1 MTNAGDQEGHMLLG
15 SFAQGRWHTAPDDAA
30 ELRNAVTGE
39 PVARISS
46 TGLDFAGMLDH
57 GRQVGGPALRE
68 MTFHQRAM
76 LVKQLA
82 AHLNDHRDE
91 FHALSLATGAT
102 RRDAGFDIDGGIIT
116 MRVISSKAR
125 QELPNAQVHLDGAPE
140 QLSRGGTF
148 VGQHVYTPLRG
159 VAVQIN
165 AFNFPVWGM
174 LEKLAP
180 ALVAG
185 VPTIVK
191 PASQTAYLTELV
203 VRRMIE
209 SRILPEGALQLICG
223 STGDLFDHLTGR
235 DMVAF
240 TGSAATATKLAA
252 HPTVL
257 AEAVR
262 FNAERD
268 SLNCAILGA
277 DAKPGAPEFDLFV
290 DEVVSETTAKAGQR
304 CTAIRRVIVPRE
316 HADAVAETLRDRL
329 GAVRIGD
336 PADRATEMGALASQS
351 QRDEVRGAVDRLRE
365 VGDLVTGDGELT
377 VHGADAEVG
386 AFLAPQV
393 LYADDPTAAPLHSV
407 EAFGPVCAVLP
418 YDGTDEAIKLARMGD
433 GSLVGSLFTHDPAIA
448 REIVIGVAADH
459 GRLHLVDRDCAA
471 EQTGHGSPL
480 PHMVHGGPG
489 RAGGGEELGGV
500 RGVLHFMQRTAVQ
513 GPPDLVTAAVGA
525 WMPGASRNVTDA
537 HPMSRYLEDLRIGDT
552 FVSDPRVV
560 TTEDVEHFA
569 EFTGDEFYAHL
580 DDEALADHPFFDRRV
595 AHGYLVL
602 SFAAGLFVHTDPG
615 PLLANQG
622 LTALRF
628 GAPVYLGDE
637 IAVALTCKRISP
649 REDQPYGEVRWDA
662 QVTNGDGV
670 EVAAYELITAVA
682 TRAGGAADVGSSS
695 GASVD
700 SSPQGGSGMRG
711 GAGVGSSSGV
721 SVDSSPQGG
730 SDVRGGAGVGSSS
743 GASVDSSPRA
753 GEGAM
758 R

>member
-1 MTNAGDQEGHMLLG
+1 ML
-15 SFAQGRWHTAPDDAA
+15 SSYAQGRWHTAPDEGI

-46 TGLDFAGMLDH
+46 TGLDMSGMLDH
-57 GRQVGGPALRE
+57 GRQVGGPALRGL
-68 MTFHQRAM
+68 TFHERAM
-76 LVKQLA
+76 LCKALA
-82 AHLNDHRDE
+82 AHLHEHRDE

-116 MRVISSKAR
+116 TRVISSKAR
-125 QELPNAQVHLDGAPE
+125 QQLPNDTVHLDGAPE
-140 QLSRGGTF
+140 RLSRQGTF
-148 VGQHVYTPLRG
+148 VGQHIYTSLHG

-203 VRRMIE
+203 VRRIVE
-209 SRILPEGALQLICG
+209 SGILPEGALQLICG
-223 STGDLFDHLTGR
+223 STGDLLDHLTGR

-240 TGSAATATKLAA
+240 TGSAATATKLAG

-277 DAKPGAPEFDLFV
+277 DAKPGTAEFDLYV
-290 DEVVSETTAKAGQR
+290 DEVVSEITAKAGQR
-304 CTAIRRVIVPRE
+304 CTAIRRAIVPTE
-316 HADAVAETLRDRL
+316 HADAVVEAL
-329 GAVRIGD
+329 GARLATIRIGD
-336 PADRATEMGALASQS
+336 PGDPATEMGALASQG
-351 QRDEVRGAVDRLRE
+351 QRDEVREAVGRLRDVSE
-365 VGDLVTGDGELT
+365 LVAGDRDGFT
-377 VHGADAEVG
+377 VHGADADAG
-386 AFLAPQV
+386 AFLPPQV
-393 LYADDPTAAPLHSV
+393 LFADDPTAPALHSV

-418 YDGTDEAIKLARMGD
+418 YGGTDEAIELARLGD
-433 GSLVGSLFTHDPAIA
+433 GSLVGSLFTSDPAIA
-448 REIVIGVAADH
+448 REVVLGVAADH
-459 GRLHLVDRDCAA
+459 GRLHLVNRDCAD

-513 GPPDLVTAAVGA
+513 GPPDLVTAAVSS
-525 WMPGASRNVTDA
+525 WMPGSARNVTAD
-537 HPMSRYLEDLRIGDT
+537 HPMSRYLEDLAVGDT
-552 FVSDPRVV
+552 FASDPRVV
-560 TTEDVEHFA
+560 TAEDVEHFA

-580 DDEALADHPFFDRRV
+580 DDAALTDHPFFDGRV

-602 SFAAGLFVHTDPG
+602 SFAAGLFVHTEPG

-622 LTALRF
+622 LSELRF

-637 IAVALTCKRISP
+637 IAVVLTCKRISA
-649 REDQPYGEVRWDA
+649 RVDQPYGEVRWDA
-662 QVTNGDGV
+662 TVSNGDGV
-670 EVAAYELITAVA
+670 EVANYELITAVA
-682 TRAGGAADVGSSS
+682 MRPVDDLGRDPAV
-695 GASVD
+695 SVLN
-700 SSPQGGSGMRG
+700 SPRDGSGGTR
-711 GAGVGSSSGV
+711 
-721 SVDSSPQGG
+721 
-730 SDVRGGAGVGSSS
+730 
-743 GASVDSSPRA
+743 
-753 GEGAM
+753 
-758 R
+758 